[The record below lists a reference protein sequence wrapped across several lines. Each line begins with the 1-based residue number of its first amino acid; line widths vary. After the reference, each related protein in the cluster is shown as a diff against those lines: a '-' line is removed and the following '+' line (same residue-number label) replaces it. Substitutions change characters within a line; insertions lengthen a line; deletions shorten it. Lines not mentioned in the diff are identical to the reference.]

1 MTELAYFDH
10 PLAII
15 DVVGP
20 DAASFLHNLT
30 TNDVKSMVPGDSRE
44 LFLTNHKARVL
55 GHGIVSCL
63 AVDRFRLQTDKSR
76 GEAVFRHLNHYL
88 ISEQAELADR
98 TAEFA
103 ACLLLGDG
111 ADLIDCADVF
121 RRSAFWGTPGTV
133 LLYPISETA
142 RVIGLL
148 ETRGIPRGADAE
160 LEIRRVEAGMPK
172 FGAEMDETRFVVEVD
187 RIPQA
192 ISYAKGCYLG
202 QEPIVMARDRGQVN
216 RRLLGLRVAGDNPVS
231 PGTKLM
237 SGDVEVGAVASSV
250 HSARFGCVLC
260 LAYLRR
266 GHQEPGTTLTIA
278 GEGEGDG
285 RAATISSLPFAV
297 V

>member
-1 MTELAYFDH
+1 MPELAYFDH
-10 PLAII
+10 PLAVI

-30 TNDVKSMVPGDSRE
+30 TNDIKSMAPGDSRE

-55 GHGIVSCL
+55 GHCVVSRL
-63 AVDRFRLQTDKSR
+63 APDLFRLQTDKAR
-76 GEAVFRHLNHYL
+76 GEAVFRHLNHFL

-103 ACLLLGDG
+103 ACLVLGDG
-111 ADLIDCADVF
+111 ADAVNLAEVF
-121 RRSAFWGTPGTV
+121 HRPAFWGTPGTV
-133 LLYPISETA
+133 LLYPAVEAS
-142 RVIGLL
+142 RVVGQI
-148 ETRGIPRGADAE
+148 EDRGIPRGADAE

-216 RRLLGLRVAGDNPVS
+216 RRLLGLRVAGDMPLS

-237 SGDVEVGAVASSV
+237 SGDGEVGMVTSSV
-250 HSARFGCVLC
+250 YSARLGCVLC

-266 GHQEPGTTLTIA
+266 GHQEPGATLTIA
-278 GEGEGDG
+278 GDADG
-285 RAATISSLPFAV
+285 RAATISALPFAV
-297 V
+297 AVV

>member
-1 MTELAYFDH
+1 MPELAYFDY
-10 PLAII
+10 PLAVI
-15 DVVGP
+15 DIVGP

-30 TNDVKSMVPGDSRE
+30 TNDIKSMLPGDSRE

-55 GHGIVSCL
+55 GHGVVSCL
-63 AVDRFRLQTDKSR
+63 AADRFRLQTDKAR
-76 GEAVFRHLNHYL
+76 GEAVFKHLNHYL

-103 ACLLLGDG
+103 ACLVLGDG
-111 ADLIDCADVF
+111 AEKLDLADVF
-121 RRSAFWGTPGTV
+121 RRPAFWGTPGIV
-133 LLYPISETA
+133 LLYPITETP
-142 RVIGLL
+142 RIVGLL
-148 ETRGIPRGADAE
+148 ESRGIPRGNDDE

-216 RRLLGLRVAGDNPVS
+216 RRLLGLRVAGDKPVS

-237 SGDVEVGAVASSV
+237 SGDGEVGVVTSSV
-250 HSARFGCVLC
+250 HSPRFGCVLC

-266 GHQEPGTTLTIA
+266 GHQEPGAILTIA
-278 GEGEGDG
+278 GDAEG
-285 RAATISSLPFAV
+285 RVATISALPFAV
-297 V
+297 